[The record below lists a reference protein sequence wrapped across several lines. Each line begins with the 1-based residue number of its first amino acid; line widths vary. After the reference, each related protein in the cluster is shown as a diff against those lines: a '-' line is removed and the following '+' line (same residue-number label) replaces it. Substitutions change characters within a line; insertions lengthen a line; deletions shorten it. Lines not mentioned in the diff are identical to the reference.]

1 MMHRLYSVLL
11 GSLLAGLLGASG
23 CTPPAGL
30 TDGALVSGFRVDP
43 TFNAFAGPCEI
54 RYTLAGPALVQI
66 RVVQH
71 QPDGQLA
78 LVRQV
83 SEEQRET
90 RGPRTAAWRGT
101 GPNGL
106 FAPQGEYTVELS
118 VRRDGADAAEAWAL
132 QTVMFRS

>member
-1 MMHRLYSVLL
+1 MTHRFYVPLLGVLL
-11 GSLLAGLLGASG
+11 AAAGCA
-23 CTPPAGL
+23 PPAGL

-43 TFNAFAGPCEI
+43 TFNAFTGPCEI

-66 RVVQH
+66 RVVQR
-71 QPDGQLA
+71 QPDGSLA
-78 LVRQV
+78 LVRQLA
-83 SEEQRET
+83 EERRET

-118 VRRDGADAAEAWAL
+118 VRRTDADDAEAWAL